1 MKNLLII
8 LISFLPLSTGLYSQQ
23 LDITFFAEIDPYYKE
38 FNDKNG
44 LKEKKVSIGFSSDGS
59 VAALPDNL
67 GMKWD
72 ISYVKGTNYIVKG
85 TKNGKVLIS
94 KKYIIMNDSLE
105 VQNLITNKST
115 TYIFEKNYKV
125 IRSEEFSVERKR
137 NHLIAR
143 NSKNILLEYNKNELT
158 SYVRGWKQ
166 NKIDYKVNR
175 GKNYVYLWKTGP
187 EDSWDAMYENSNV
200 VYTKYE
206 FSKDLRINL
215 MNYLIL
221 KDFDSVISKIL
232 FRDLFI

>member
-1 MKNLLII
+1 
-8 LISFLPLSTGLYSQQ
+8 
-23 LDITFFAEIDPYYKE
+23 
-38 FNDKNG
+38 
-44 LKEKKVSIGFSSDGS
+44 
-59 VAALPDNL
+59 
-67 GMKWD
+67 
-72 ISYVKGTNYIVKG
+72 
-85 TKNGKVLIS
+85 
-94 KKYIIMNDSLE
+94 MNDSLE

-115 TYIFEKNYKV
+115 TYIFEKNYRV